1 MTQRGARRRRIELEY
16 VVETRT
22 QRTGTRVHVTGRAEQ
37 LLPDGSWG
45 RLVRLGPA
53 ALADL
58 VTAVEASSFFGLPE
72 VIPPD
77 DGLGGTDLRWTIE
90 LDGREGRVRA
100 TLGRRMPPG
109 LQLLNDELQRLIGE
123 ALDAEAGD

>member
-1 MTQRGARRRRIELEY
+1 MTGRGARRRPIELEY
-16 VVETRT
+16 VVETRNR
-22 QRTGTRVHVTGRAEQ
+22 RTGSRVHATGRAEQ

-45 RLVRLGPA
+45 RLVRLGPR

-58 VTAVEASSFFGLPE
+58 ATAVEASGFFDLPPI
-72 VIPPD
+72 IPAD
-77 DGLGGTDLRWTIE
+77 DGVGGTDLHWTID
-90 LDGREGRVRA
+90 LDGRKGGVVS

-123 ALDAEAGD
+123 ALDAAAGD